1 MSAEESNE
9 INTPTYD
16 LTAVPVIDIGSL
28 VYKKSILYNICLKII
43 LCLTA

>member
-28 VYKKSILYNICLKII
+28 VYKKVYYII
-43 LCLTA
+43 YVLRLSYA